1 MGILL
6 DVKLL
11 ILDLQDLFKK
21 ITMLKH
27 TVVHRDI
34 WHLKL
39 LVILIMV
46 YQLIY
51 GHWQFCS
58 FLCYLHN
65 ILSEVIKLD

>member
-1 MGILL
+1 MLL

-27 TVVHRDI
+27 TVVLRDI

-39 LVILIMV
+39 LIILIMG

-58 FLCYLHN
+58 FLCCLHN
-65 ILSEVIKLD
+65 IRLEVMKLD